1 MKKTSLI
8 ILLLISVVFYM
19 TSCNGSTSSPSSSGS
34 NSTSI
39 PGVKEDPNVPNSSEF
54 VNSDPKATAK
64 ASDVL
69 SSLQAVAES
78 SKPTV
83 HHYEMSEI
91 TKYSAI
97 AGAKDNNEQAV
108 TGSLELRRNSVED
121 YNSSSRGGASYP
133 SVQTEVYNGEI
144 KIGGDT
150 YKAVNFEVK
159 YTYGAE
165 GGSSAPSFSGKV
177 LKNGVEVENPESLL
191 YLIPFGNPKVFGK
204 KLVSRSQTFNESY
217 ADSSLTGNIGRQM
230 NMTEETKGHQIII
243 VNFSNIKGGH
253 SLTAKLS
260 YDFVDTSEEDYKT
273 SNVKF
278 DYLSLDGTYYTPE
291 FALTID
297 SVVELLTH
305 VG

>member
-8 ILLLISVVFYM
+8 ILLLIAVVFYM

-34 NSTSI
+34 NSNTI

-54 VNSDPKATAK
+54 INSDPKAAAK
-64 ASDVL
+64 ASEVL

-108 TGSLELRRNSVED
+108 TGALELRRNSVED

-177 LKNGVEVENPESLL
+177 LKNGVEVENPQSVLSYVPIYNDE
-191 YLIPFGNPKVFGK
+191 VFNRE
-204 KLVSRSQTFNESY
+204 LVSRSQTLSESY
-217 ADSSLTGNIGRQM
+217 ADSSLIGNIGYQM
-230 NMTEETKGHQIII
+230 NMAEENKGHQINI
-243 VNFSNIKGGH
+243 VNFTNIKGGH

-260 YDFVDTSEEDYKT
+260 YDFETSEKGYKP
-273 SNVKF
+273 SNIKF

-291 FALTID
+291 FALTIN

-305 VG
+305 IG

>member
-8 ILLLISVVFYM
+8 ILLLVAVIFCI
-19 TSCNGSTSSPSSSGS
+19 TSCNGGTSSPSSSGS
-34 NSTSI
+34 NSNTI

-54 VNSDPKATAK
+54 VSSDPKAQAK
-64 ASDVL
+64 ASEVL
-69 SSLQAVAES
+69 SILQAVAES
-78 SKPTV
+78 SKPIV

-97 AGAKDNNEQAV
+97 TGAKDNNEQAV
-108 TGSLELRRNSVED
+108 TGALELRRNSVED

-177 LKNGVEVENPESLL
+177 LKNGAEVENPISVLVIVPIYDPSCFKQE
-191 YLIPFGNPKVFGK
+191 V
-204 KLVSRSQTFNESY
+204 VSRSNSLNQTY
-217 ADSSLTGNIGRQM
+217 ADSSLTGNVGYQM
-230 NMTEETKGHQIII
+230 NMTSDNVGHQLMII
-243 VNFSNIKGGH
+243 NFTNIKGGH

-260 YDFVDTSEEDYKT
+260 YDFEISGEGYKP

-297 SVVELLTH
+297 SVVQFLTRI
-305 VG
+305 G